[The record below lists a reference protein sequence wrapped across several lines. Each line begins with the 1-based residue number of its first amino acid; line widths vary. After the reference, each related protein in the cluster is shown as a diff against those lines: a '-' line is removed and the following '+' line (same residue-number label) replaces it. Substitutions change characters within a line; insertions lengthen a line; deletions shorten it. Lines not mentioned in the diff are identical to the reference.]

1 MFKDNKNRNK
11 INNSLDKNKQLIS
24 NKTLNRY
31 EFKYYSP
38 QKELPPINENSKN
51 SKKGIISSKI
61 KKSSLTKS
69 INYLYK
75 SLFPEEKSSMD
86 ELMENYSNQFFKKPV
101 WKYTYS
107 PNKGKDK
114 IRRNLM
120 RKNITMKYYN
130 LMRKPTKLKKIKMFK
145 PRMVQ
150 IIEDNNLYRSS
161 LYNRPNELYDENSF
175 LNGIKSK
182 LFNGKDNS
190 FKFIANNDNE
200 AEDYLNNEEKNENIF
215 HNRQIVDM
223 ENKNSYRGNISPN
236 AKNKVYLSPIKLE
249 KIKEGEE
256 KSIFQNIL
264 IKKQKNI

>member
-1 MFKDNKNRNK
+1 MFNDNKNRNK
-11 INNSLDKNKQLIS
+11 IKNSFDKNKKLIS
-24 NKTLNRY
+24 NKTSNRY

-38 QKELPPINENSKN
+38 RKELPPINKDNK
-51 SKKGIISSKI
+51 ISSRI

-69 INYLYK
+69 INNLFK

-86 ELMENYSNQFFKKPV
+86 EFMENYSNQYFKKPV

-107 PNKGKDK
+107 PNKDKDK

-130 LMRKPTKLKKIKMFK
+130 LMRKPAKLKRIKIYK

-150 IIEDNNLYRSS
+150 IVEDNNLYKSS
-161 LYNRPNELYDENSF
+161 LYNKPEELYDENSF
-175 LNGIKSK
+175 INDIKSK

-190 FKFIANNDNE
+190 FKFLVKNDNGGE
-200 AEDYLNNEEKNENIF
+200 NYFYNEEKNENILN
-215 HNRQIVDM
+215 NRKIIDV
-223 ENKNSYRGNISPN
+223 ENKNNYNENISPDL
-236 AKNKVYLSPIKLE
+236 KNKIYLSPIKLE

-256 KSIFQNIL
+256 TSIFKNIV
-264 IKKQKNI
+264 IKKQNKI

>member
-11 INNSLDKNKQLIS
+11 INNILDINKQLIS
-24 NKTLNRY
+24 NKTSNKY

-38 QKELPPINENSKN
+38 QKELPPINDNSK
-51 SKKGIISSKI
+51 ISSKI

-69 INYLYK
+69 INYLFK
-75 SLFPEEKSSMD
+75 SLFPEEKCSMD
-86 ELMENYSNQFFKKPV
+86 DLLENYSNQFFKKPV

-130 LMRKPTKLKKIKMFK
+130 LMRKPTKLKKIKIYK

-150 IIEDNNLYRSS
+150 IIEDNNLYKSS
-161 LYNRPNELYDENSF
+161 LYNKPDELYDENSF
-175 LNGIKSK
+175 LNSIKNK
-182 LFNGKDNS
+182 LFNGKNNS
-190 FKFIANNDNE
+190 FKFIIKNDND
-200 AEDYLNNEEKNENIF
+200 AEDYINNEEKKEHIF
-215 HNRQIVDM
+215 NNRQIVVV
-223 ENKNSYRGNISPN
+223 ENKNNYRGNISPDV
-236 AKNKVYLSPIKLE
+236 KNKVYLSSINLE

-256 KSIFQNIL
+256 KSIFKNIV
-264 IKKQKNI
+264 IKKQNKFKEKE

>member
-24 NKTLNRY
+24 NKTFNRY

-38 QKELPPINENSKN
+38 QKELPPINENSK
-51 SKKGIISSKI
+51 ISSKI

-75 SLFPEEKSSMD
+75 SLFPEEKSSLD
-86 ELMENYSNQFFKKPV
+86 DLMENYSNQYFKKPV

-107 PNKGKDK
+107 PNKDKDK
-114 IRRNLM
+114 IRHNLM
-120 RKNITMKYYN
+120 RKNITMKYYS
-130 LMRKPTKLKKIKMFK
+130 LMRKPTKLKKIKIFK

-150 IIEDNNLYRSS
+150 IIEDNNLYKSS
-161 LYNRPNELYDENSF
+161 LYNKPDELYDENSF
-175 LNGIKSK
+175 LNAIKSK
-182 LFNGKDNS
+182 LFNGKDKS
-190 FKFIANNDNE
+190 FKFIVNNDNDNDNE
-200 AEDYLNNEEKNENIF
+200 TEDYINNEEKKEHIF

-256 KSIFQNIL
+256 KSIFKNIV
-264 IKKQKNI
+264 IKKQKKI